1 METKPLRLSGTPASS
16 GLARGP
22 LFLLDETVHRRSVQG
37 TVENELTKLRAAL
50 AEAGNELTALILR
63 TADAEAQAILEFQVA
78 MLEDEVLTGPAFA
91 AVAGGASA
99 HEAWHQTMEAQ
110 IREYHEADD
119 LYFRARAADLR
130 DMRERVMRCLSNG
143 AVVAVPQG
151 AIVVAA
157 DMPPSRFLEISWNG
171 GGLAL
176 FDCSPNSHVA
186 MLARARGVPMIVD
199 MTRASLEGHA
209 EGLLDAENGVL
220 LVSPNAHATAE
231 FATRQQ
237 AAESAQAADGIYL
250 ERPALT
256 ATGERV
262 LVMLNIAD
270 ASDLGRLDPAHCDG
284 IGLVRTEL
292 MLKQMADL
300 EDEEKQFAAYRRV
313 VEWAQGRPVTFRTL
327 DAGGDKPIAG
337 YTMDGETNP
346 FLGVRGVRL
355 SLRHPA
361 ILTTQLRA
369 LARAA
374 VHGPLKI
381 MVPMVTR
388 PGEMDQV
395 RSLLE
400 KAVDHLKLEGVP
412 CALPQ
417 LGMMVEVPAAAVAA
431 DLFDADFFSIGSND
445 LIQYITACSRDS
457 AQLGALQDPL
467 QPAVL
472 RLIRSVVQH
481 GLNTGNEVSLCGDM
495 GSDLHCLPALLGV
508 GLRCVSVAPAAL
520 GRVKAAIARYGAEK
534 RE

>member
-1 METKPLRLSGTPASS
+1 MENKPLRLSGTPASS

-22 LFLLDETVHRRSVQG
+22 LFLLDDTVHLRSAQG
-37 TVENELTKLRAAL
+37 SPEDEAANFRAAL
-50 AEAGNELTALILR
+50 ADAAAELTDLIAR
-63 TADAEAQAILEFQVA
+63 TEDADAQAILEFQVA
-78 MLEDEVLTGPAFA
+78 MLEDDVLTGPAFTA
-91 AVAGGASA
+91 IARGTRAD
-99 HEAWHQTMEAQ
+99 EAWQNAMEAQ

-130 DMRERVMRCLSNG
+130 DMRERVLRCLTNEST
-143 AVVAVPQG
+143 VAVPEG

-199 MTRASLEGHA
+199 MSRASLAGHV

-220 LVSPNAHATAE
+220 LVSPNPVAAAE

-237 AAESAQAADGIYL
+237 AAESAQNADSVYL
-250 ERPALT
+250 DRPALT
-256 ATGERV
+256 AAGERV
-262 LVMLNIAD
+262 QVMINIAD
-270 ASDLGRLDPAHCDG
+270 VADLEHLDPAHCDG

-292 MLKQMADL
+292 MLKNMTDL
-300 EDEEKQFAAYRRV
+300 EDEEKQFAAYRNI

-337 YTMDGETNP
+337 YTIAGETNP

-355 SLRHPA
+355 SLRHPHV
-361 ILTTQLRA
+361 LTTQLRA

-374 VHGPLKI
+374 AHGELKI

-400 KAVDHLKLEGVP
+400 KAVDQLKLKRVP
-412 CALPQ
+412 CALPK
-417 LGMMVEVPAAAVAA
+417 LGMMVEVPAAAIAA

-457 AQLGALQDPL
+457 AQLGMLQDPL

-481 GLNTGNEVSLCGDM
+481 GLKTGNEVSLCGDM
-495 GSDLHCLPALLGV
+495 GSDLHCLPALLGT
-508 GLRCVSVAPAAL
+508 GLRCVSIAPAAL
-520 GRVKAAIARYGAEK
+520 GRVKAAVARYGADK

>member
-1 METKPLRLSGTPASS
+1 MESKPLRLSGTPASS

-22 LFLLDETVHRRSVQG
+22 LFLLDDTVKLSGVQG
-37 TVENELTKLRAAL
+37 NVEEEAASLRAAL
-50 AEAGNELTALILR
+50 AGAGAELTDLIAR
-63 TADAEAQAILEFQVA
+63 TGDADAQAILEFQVA
-78 MLEDEVLTGPAFA
+78 MLEDEVLTRPAFDA
-91 AVAGGASA
+91 IARGSGASI
-99 HEAWHQTMEAQ
+99 AWRDAMEVQ
-110 IREYHEADD
+110 IREYHEAED

-130 DMRERVMRCLSNG
+130 DMRERVLRCLTNDS
-143 AVVAVPQG
+143 AAAVPEG
-151 AIVVAA
+151 AIVVAS
-157 DMPPSRFLEISWNG
+157 DMPPSRFLEIAWNG

-199 MTRASLEGHA
+199 MTRASLEGHS

-220 LVSPNAHATAE
+220 LVSPNAVASAE

-237 AAESAQAADGIYL
+237 AAESALAADQIYL
-250 ERPALT
+250 DRPALT
-256 ATGERV
+256 ASGERV
-262 LVMLNIAD
+262 LVMINVARPEDVDHLD
-270 ASDLGRLDPAHCDG
+270 AAHCDG

-292 MLKQMADL
+292 MLKDMAAL
-300 EDEEKQFAAYRRV
+300 EDEETQYASYRRI
-313 VEWAQGRPVTFRTL
+313 VEWARGKPVTFRTL
-327 DAGGDKPIAG
+327 DAGADKPIPG
-337 YTMDGETNP
+337 YTIDGETNP

-355 SLRHPA
+355 SLRHPQL
-361 ILTTQLRA
+361 LTIQLRA
-369 LARAA
+369 LVRAA
-374 VHGPLKI
+374 VHGDLKI

-400 KAVDHLKLEGVP
+400 KAVDHLKIAGMA
-412 CALPQ
+412 CALPK

-457 AQLGALQDPL
+457 TQLGMLQDPL

-472 RLIRSVVQH
+472 RLIRNVVQH
-481 GLNTGNEVSLCGDM
+481 GLETGNEVSLCGDM
-495 GSDLHCLPALLGV
+495 GSDLHCLPTLLGV
-508 GLRCVSVAPAAL
+508 GLRCVSVAPATL
-520 GRVKAAIARYGAEK
+520 GRVKAAVARYGAEK